1 MKAFA
6 VIFSLLSLTLAANA
20 QLSCLGEAQIIA
32 KVESVKTDSLTYC
45 RVMVKQVS
53 FYNESIVCPLDLSEV
68 MDQGI
73 EIGLKNGHDCDVDSN
88 TISGVLV
95 KTKRGDIIIE

>member
-20 QLSCLGEAQIIA
+20 QSTCLGEAQIIA
-32 KVESVKTDSLTYC
+32 KVAGVETDSLTYC
-45 RVMVKQVS
+45 RVMVKEVS
-53 FYNESIVCPLDLSEV
+53 FYNESMVCPLDLSEV

-73 EIGLKNGHDCDVDSN
+73 EIGLKNGHDCDAGSD

-95 KTKRGDIIIE
+95 KTKRGDIIID